1 MITLTDT
8 HAHLYASEFD
18 ADRTEM
24 MKRAFQLGI
33 KRFFL
38 PNIDEESIVPLLQMM
53 KDYPEQCFGMMGLHP
68 CSVREN
74 VDEQLHTIEEALNAN
89 SFIAIGE
96 IGIDLYWD
104 KSFFEQQKKAFKIQ
118 CLWALDRNL
127 PIVIHCRNAM
137 QEIIQLLDEL
147 KASTPYKQHN
157 FKGIF
162 HCFSGNNDEAK
173 KLIDYGFYLGIGGVL
188 TYKNSGLDKAIDDI
202 SLEHLVLETDA
213 PYLAPVP
220 MRGKR
225 NESSFLRHIAEK
237 LAELKQCSL
246 FEVAEI
252 TTKNSIHIFGV

>member
-24 MKRAFQLGI
+24 MKRAFQLGV

-38 PNIDEESIVPLLQMM
+38 PNIDEESIAPMLQMM
-53 KDYPEQCFGMMGLHP
+53 KDYPNQCFGMMGLHP
-68 CSVREN
+68 CSVKEN
-74 VDEQLHTIEEALNAN
+74 IVEQLQAIEEALNAN
-89 SFIAIGE
+89 SFNAIGE

-104 KSFFEQQKKAFKIQ
+104 KTFFEQQKKAFKIQ

-127 PIVIHCRNAM
+127 PIAIHCRNAM
-137 QEIIQLLDEL
+137 PEIIELLDEL
-147 KASTPYKQHN
+147 KATTAYRHNN

-162 HCFSGNNDEAK
+162 HCFSGNNNEAK